1 MNHLLSCFLFLLTM
15 TYGELLN
22 EYDQQQRKIVRQI
35 ESTQKKIIN
44 AKLAVVFNNEYI
56 YIYILGCIIRKNSI
70 SLYEIIGPWPLWTRN
85 IPVKKL
91 WPKN

>member
-44 AKLAVVFNNEYI
+44 AKLAVVFNNECLKNNLLPKFTNI
-56 YIYILGCIIRKNSI
+56 YIYSRARGSC
-70 SLYEIIGPWPLWTRN
+70 SLQGSSRWEG
-85 IPVKKL
+85 
-91 WPKN
+91 